1 MELESY
7 IGKPDRKRLIAAF
20 KREPVDRVPNLEV
33 LIEDKHVERM
43 LGRYAGNTLA
53 YGGDPAKGVVDP
65 DKVRPMFPKD
75 YIELCEIIG
84 QDMILFEQIWTP
96 FKRMKPDGSKVLVS
110 DRSVKNKKDFRSLIP
125 PSEEDIKRNLVYL
138 DEYKEAAKGTNIG
151 VGILFGALLTTLYEF
166 VVGMNDF
173 MINVYEDR
181 DFIEEMFEV
190 STEYWIKF
198 VKAIVTEGLDFL
210 WPGDDIA
217 FKTGLF
223 IPPKLFKEIWE
234 ERYRRIL
241 EPAANANIPIIF
253 HSDGRIDDMVEDL
266 IEMGINCITPLD
278 PYGIDYH
285 SYKKRFGSKVC
296 LHGNIDIEW
305 PLTNGTPEDVD
316 ANVKAHM
323 DALKPGYGYVCGS
336 SHSLI
341 KTIPWENIVA
351 FFNAIHKYGVY

>member
-84 QDMILFEQIWTP
+84 QDVILFEQIWTP

-138 DEYKEAAKGTNIG
+138 DEYKGRLQRE
-151 VGILFGALLTTLYEF
+151 
-166 VVGMNDF
+166 
-173 MINVYEDR
+173 
-181 DFIEEMFEV
+181 
-190 STEYWIKF
+190 
-198 VKAIVTEGLDFL
+198 
-210 WPGDDIA
+210 
-217 FKTGLF
+217 
-223 IPPKLFKEIWE
+223 
-234 ERYRRIL
+234 RIL
-241 EPAANANIPIIF
+241 AL
-253 HSDGRIDDMVEDL
+253 G
-266 IEMGINCITPLD
+266 
-278 PYGIDYH
+278 Y
-285 SYKKRFGSKVC
+285 C
-296 LHGNIDIEW
+296 LV
-305 PLTNGTPEDVD
+305 P
-316 ANVKAHM
+316 
-323 DALKPGYGYVCGS
+323 
-336 SHSLI
+336 
-341 KTIPWENIVA
+341 
-351 FFNAIHKYGVY
+351 F